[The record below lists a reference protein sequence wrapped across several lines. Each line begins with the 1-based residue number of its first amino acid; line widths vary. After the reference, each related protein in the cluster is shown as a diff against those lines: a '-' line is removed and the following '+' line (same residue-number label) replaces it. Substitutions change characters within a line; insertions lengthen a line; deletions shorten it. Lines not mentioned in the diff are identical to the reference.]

1 MNTNIVVITGNLVR
15 DIDLKFAPAKGT
27 AIANFT
33 IAVNGMNEDDV
44 SFVKV
49 TAFTNTAEAMANYTS
64 KGSKVAV
71 TGYLKQN
78 TWKNKDGENRSELK
92 VNATRV
98 EFLSQKNSLND
109 EKGIPGEDPEDEFS
123 NFDEDD
129 VFEPT
134 DDDDIPF

>member
-44 SFVKV
+44 SFVEV
-49 TAFTNTAEAMANYTS
+49 TAFTKTAEAMANYTT

-71 TGYLKQN
+71 TGYLKQDKW
-78 TWKNKDGENRSELK
+78 TNKDGENRSKLK

-109 EKGIPGEDPEDEFS
+109 ENGISGEDDL
-123 NFDEDD
+123 DD
-129 VFEPT
+129 VFEEVT
-134 DDDDIPF
+134 DDSIPF